1 MKQPFDLHDYSD
13 IIDLPHKI
21 SPNRR
26 RMTNVERGAQFSPF
40 AALTGYE
47 DAIRE
52 TGRLTDSRIELDEGG
67 KELVNE
73 QIKLVLEHACESP
86 CVTVTWFQPDQWK
99 EGGAYITL
107 TGNVRRVDEY
117 RRRIELSDGHEIPI
131 EEICHLV
138 CHQSGLT

>member
-1 MKQPFDLHDYSD
+1 MEGNSKRNPYGD
-13 IIDLPHKI
+13 IIHLSRPE
-21 SPNRR
+21 SGRYA
-26 RMTNVERGAQFSPF
+26 RMSMVDRGAQFSPF

-67 KELVNE
+67 KELVND
-73 QIKLVLEHACESP
+73 QIKLVLEHARESP

-138 CHQSGLT
+138 CHQIV